1 MCFGFGQQSRE
12 EKKIQAFMKL
22 FEKMEKNE
30 VGGKAIGS
38 SHTGKEVKKRKRS
51 VEKESIGDGA
61 TSTGSTDQKLVADVP
76 LPSPV
81 ADAKLS
87 EMSADE
93 AVEVKRDGVES
104 SMEDVFTAEAVVSSC
119 ADVDTAEE
127 NSQSYIVDIADNT
140 TNDVPAA
147 EVAVDVKV
155 QSPCVI
161 PESCPTPNESLT
173 KPIMQAS
180 MADTKRPVETPC
192 MKVDADD
199 ADAVAVTDEPAT
211 AAVKTVQDMVELP
224 EQIPETELTKHESDT
239 AHVEDTVK
247 VELPERIPT
256 VEPTKLESDTGHVE
270 DTTVSAV
277 TEESKPMTATVM
289 QTDASAE
296 TVDEVTKTG
305 VTSETK
311 SAVVK
316 GSLKPRSTAKLKFGM
331 YARRPLASR
340 MLVRAVEQETKSDSE
355 SDDEDEDTAAKSTSE
370 SETATKSKR
379 GRPVKFLWYFH
390 QSAMFCYSMNVAV
403 SAITSKKNSL

>member
-1 MCFGFGQQSRE
+1 VCFGFGQQSRE

-81 ADAKLS
+81 AEAKLS

-93 AVEVKRDGVES
+93 AVEVKRDDVES
-104 SMEDVFTAEAVVSSC
+104 SMEDAFAADAVASSC
-119 ADVDTAEE
+119 ADIDTAEE

-147 EVAVDVKV
+147 EPTVDVKV
-155 QSPCVI
+155 QSPCGLS
-161 PESCPTPNESLT
+161 ESCSTPNESLT

-180 MADTKRPVETPC
+180 MADAELPVETSC

-199 ADAVAVTDEPAT
+199 ADAVAVTDEPAV
-211 AAVKTVQDMVELP
+211 AAVKTVQDVVELP
-224 EQIPETELTKHESDT
+224 EQIPETELTKLESDT

-256 VEPTKLESDTGHVE
+256 IEPTKLESDTGHVE
-270 DTTVSAV
+270 ETVSAV

-316 GSLKPRSTAKLKFGM
+316 GSPKPRSTAKLKFGM

-355 SDDEDEDTAAKSTSE
+355 SDDEDEDIAAKSTSE

-379 GRPVKFLWYFH
+379 GRPVKFL
-390 QSAMFCYSMNVAV
+390 
-403 SAITSKKNSL
+403 